1 MRPEKEGRKSMTLLL
16 IIAAVLACYMA
27 FGIGSN
33 DGANSMA
40 AAVGAKAITI
50 IWALI
55 LAAICEFGG
64 AVLVGSHV
72 SNTVRKGIIDVQA
85 FSLTPEILAYGMVC
99 ALLASAIWL
108 HLASVFGMPVSTT
121 HSIVGSI
128 FGFGLLCAGF
138 DSVYWAKMG
147 QIVASWLISPL
158 AGGLI
163 AYIIFRLISA
173 HILGKNKPMPAA
185 LKGAPLCVFITFGT
199 VTLSIILKGLKH
211 LHLDFDGIQALL
223 VSAAVGTL
231 AAIISLFLLRRVGA
245 AAKDLSLA
253 EQLRRVEKIFVPLVI
268 ITSCSVAFAHG
279 ANDVA
284 NAIGPLAAVA
294 EIVKTNAVPQ
304 KVSVDLWVLVLGGVG
319 IAAGLLILGH
329 RVIRTV
335 GENITD
341 LTPSRGVAAGIATT
355 ITVLV
360 CSKIGLPISTTHT
373 LVGAVIGVGLARG
386 ITAINVKI
394 VRSIFLSWIL
404 TIPFT
409 AGLTILFYLALRL
422 VI

>member
-1 MRPEKEGRKSMTLLL
+1 MTLLL
-16 IIAAVLACYMA
+16 IIAIIVAFYMA

-40 AAVGAKAITI
+40 DAVGAKAIPI
-50 IWALI
+50 FWALI

-64 AVLVGSHV
+64 AVLVGSQV
-72 SNTVRKGIIDVQA
+72 SNTIRKGIIDVQA
-85 FSLTPEILAYGMVC
+85 VSLTPQILAYGMVC

-138 DSVYWAKMG
+138 DSVNWAKMG

-158 AGGLI
+158 AGGLM
-163 AYIIFRLISA
+163 AYVIFKLISR
-173 HILGKNKPMPAA
+173 HILGKNQPIRAA
-185 LKGAPLCVFITFGT
+185 LKGIPLCVFITFAT
-199 VTLSIILKGLKH
+199 VTLAIILKGLKN
-211 LHLDFDGIQALL
+211 LHLDFNGTQALL
-223 VSAAVGTL
+223 LSVSVGAI
-231 AAIISLFLLRRVGA
+231 AAIISVFLMRRVREA
-245 AAKDLSLA
+245 EKDLSPA
-253 EQLRRVEKIFVPLVI
+253 EQLLRVEKTFIPLVI

-284 NAIGPLAAVA
+284 NAIGPLAAVV
-294 EIVKTNAVPQ
+294 EIAKTNDVPRQ
-304 KVSVDLWVLVLGGVG
+304 VNVDLWVLLLGGVG
-319 IAAGLLILGH
+319 IAAGLMILGY

-335 GENITD
+335 GANITD
-341 LTPSRGVAAGIATT
+341 LTPSRGVAADIAAT

-373 LVGAVIGVGLARG
+373 LIGAIIGVGLARG
-386 ITAINVKI
+386 ITAINARI
-394 VRSIFLSWIL
+394 VRSIFFSWIL

-409 AGLTILFYLALRL
+409 AGLTILFYLASRL
-422 VI
+422 VIK